1 MRRNNID
8 IMLDILEKTN
18 IEKVTKTKIVYSANL
33 NFKRAD
39 KYLDLLCTM
48 QLVEYSSQTYS
59 ITELG
64 REYLKKF
71 KEFNSIFRDKGIELL
86 PLK

>member
-71 KEFNSIFRDKGIELL
+71 KEFNSIFRDKGIGLL
-86 PLK
+86 PFK